1 LEKSDFKV
9 HAGLSEV
16 VLYQEETAK
25 ECHKNLFAL
34 DDSCYFSAGSQ
45 IIASVISICQKSL
58 RKLHIAAG
66 WEAILRV
73 ALWTENPT
81 VHDVFFLIKKCG
93 VPDEEMGLF
102 RRSEI
107 HDIFPWLYYGRRVD
121 VLRKICNAAK
131 AKAESKI
138 DMKNLRVYCH
148 LVSGET
154 KKIVASS
161 L

>member
-1 LEKSDFKV
+1 MSAP
-9 HAGLSEV
+9 AGGHIVLSEV
-16 VLYQEETAK
+16 VLYQGETAK

-34 DDSCYFSAGSQ
+34 DGSCYLSAGSEL
-45 IIASVISICQKSL
+45 IASVKSVCQKSP

-66 WEAILRV
+66 WEGMLKV
-73 ALWTENPT
+73 SLWTENLA
-81 VHDVFFLIKKCG
+81 VHDVLSLMKKCG
-93 VPDEEMGLF
+93 VQDEELGLF

-107 HDIFPWLYYGRRVD
+107 NDIFPWLYYGKRID

-131 AKAESKI
+131 ARAESKI
-138 DMKNLRVYCH
+138 DMKILRVYCH

-154 KKIVASS
+154 EKMIASS

>member
-1 LEKSDFKV
+1 MEKVYPKV
-9 HAGLSEV
+9 RAGLSEV
-16 VLYQEETAK
+16 VLYQGEIAK

-34 DDSCYFSAGSQ
+34 DDSCYFSAGSEL
-45 IIASVISICQKSL
+45 IASVTSVCQNSL

-66 WEAILRV
+66 WEGILKV
-73 ALWTENPT
+73 SSWTENLA
-81 VHDVFFLIKKCG
+81 VHDVLSLMKRCG
-93 VPDEEMGLF
+93 VQDEELGLF

-107 HDIFPWLYYGRRVD
+107 NDIFPWLYYGKRVD

-131 AKAESKI
+131 MKAESKI
-138 DMKNLRVYCH
+138 DMKKLRVYCH